1 MRGFLRQP
9 GDAAATRTAPYETE
23 GHRFDPV
30 GRALRRDTARA
41 MSGENVEI
49 VRQVYEAA
57 AGRDA
62 ASIFALYDP
71 DVELDATRL
80 GVGDLGVY
88 RGHGGLRSLFGG
100 LHEVWGEIEYD
111 YEELIDAGEHVVAV
125 VTRHARGRAS
135 GVDVEAPLA
144 LLWTVRE
151 GKVVKVVWFATR
163 EEALEAAGL
172 SE

>member
-1 MRGFLRQP
+1 
-9 GDAAATRTAPYETE
+9 
-23 GHRFDPV
+23 
-30 GRALRRDTARA
+30 
-41 MSGENVEI
+41 MSEENVEI

-71 DVELDATRL
+71 DVQLDATRL

-100 LHEVWGEIEYD
+100 LHEVWGELEYD

-125 VTRHARGRAS
+125 VKRHARGKAS
-135 GVDVEAPLA
+135 GVDIETPLA
-144 LLWTVRE
+144 VLWTVRE
-151 GKVVKVVWFATR
+151 GKVVKVVWFSTR
-163 EEALEAAGL
+163 ENALEAAAL

>member
-1 MRGFLRQP
+1 
-9 GDAAATRTAPYETE
+9 
-23 GHRFDPV
+23 
-30 GRALRRDTARA
+30 
-41 MSGENVEI
+41 MSEVNVEI

-57 AGRDA
+57 VGRDS
-62 ASIFALYDP
+62 ASIFALYDS

-100 LHEVWGEIEYD
+100 LHEVWGKIDYD

-125 VTRHARGRAS
+125 VTRHARGKAS

-144 LLWTVRE
+144 VLWTVRE
-151 GKVVKVVWFATR
+151 GKVVKVVWFSTR
-163 EEALEAAGL
+163 DDALEAAGL